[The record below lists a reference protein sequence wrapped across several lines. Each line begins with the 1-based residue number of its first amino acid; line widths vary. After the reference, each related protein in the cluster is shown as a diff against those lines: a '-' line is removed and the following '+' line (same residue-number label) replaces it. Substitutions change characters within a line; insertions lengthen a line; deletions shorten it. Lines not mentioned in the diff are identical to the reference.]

1 MDLRD
6 RLHRAA
12 AWTVLAA
19 ASVWLGSAPAT
30 AESQRIA
37 DAPAFSFPVDCDYG
51 RTCFIQNYV
60 DTRPGQGYADHTCGH
75 LSYHGHDGTDI
86 RLRDR
91 AAMRRG
97 VAVTAAAG
105 GTVARTRNSMPDVLY
120 SQNDPARIQGREAG
134 NGVVIRHG
142 AGWETQY
149 SHLKQGSIVVEPG
162 DRVARGQE
170 LGQIGLSGRT
180 EFPHVEFTVRH
191 QGTPL
196 DPFTALPGEAGCDS
210 DGVTLWSDSAKAT
223 LDYIAP
229 AVLGAGFAPQRPDAE
244 TARDGGYAG
253 RQLPP
258 DAGILAFWVN
268 LMGPQ
273 AGYVQHFRVTGP
285 NGGEVLDHT
294 QALSRDQARRFSFVG
309 RRKPEVGWPDGCYT
323 GTYVLK
329 RDGEQLIRT
338 QRTVGLGARCPG

>member
-1 MDLRD
+1 MDLIR
-6 RLHRAA
+6 RARTIT
-12 AWTVLAA
+12 AWTAVAG
-19 ASVWLGSAPAT
+19 ASLWLWSASAT
-30 AESQRIA
+30 AESPETA
-37 DAPAFSFPVDCDYG
+37 GAPEFAFPVACDYG

-60 DTRPGQGYADHTCGH
+60 DARSGDAYGDHSCGH
-75 LSYHGHDGTDI
+75 LSYDGHDGTDI

-105 GTVARTRNSMPDVLY
+105 GTVARTRDSMPDVLY
-120 SQNDPARIQGREAG
+120 SHNDPARIQGREAG

-196 DPFTALPGEAGCDS
+196 DPFTALPGEAGCDR

-223 LDYIAP
+223 LDYIAS
-229 AVLGAGFAPQRPDAE
+229 AVLGASFASQRPDAE
-244 TARDGGYAG
+244 TARDGGYAE

-258 DAGILAFWVN
+258 DAGILAFWIN

-273 AGYVQHFRVTGP
+273 AGDIQHFRVAGP

-294 QALSRDQARRFSFVG
+294 QTLSRDQARRFSFVG
-309 RRKPEVGWPDGCYT
+309 RRKPEGGWPAGCYT

-329 RDGEQLIRT
+329 RDGEQLIQT
-338 QRTVGLGARCPG
+338 QRTVGLGARCPD